1 MKRVIQL
8 LCCVVLATLL
18 SSCGDENK
26 VGSDKILDFKE
37 QTNDRLGVTTTTV
50 AAPTETTTAQGPAK
64 AAVGATTTTT
74 AAVVATTTTQAP
86 ATTAAPT
93 TTEARKEQAFE
104 ISITAD
110 NSGTSQFDPSAS
122 RVFKGTLVRF
132 VNKDSVAR
140 SVEEDR
146 GAFKSGAIA
155 PGGSFDYRADT
166 VGKFNIT
173 DGTRPYAVGSLEVL
187 AR

>member
-1 MKRVIQL
+1 M
-8 LCCVVLATLL
+8 ATLL
-18 SSCGDENK
+18 ASCGEENK

-37 QTNDRLGVTTTTV
+37 QTNDRLGVTTTTEA
-50 AAPTETTTAQGPAK
+50 AAPATTVAGAPGK
-64 AAVGATTTTT
+64 AAVGAPTTS
-74 AAVVATTTTQAP
+74 AP
-86 ATTAAPT
+86 TSTTAAPT
-93 TTEARKEQAFE
+93 TVAPTTVAPTTAPPPKEQAFE
-104 ISITAD
+104 IGINAD

-132 VNKDSVAR
+132 VNNDSVPR

-146 GAFKSGAIA
+146 GVFKSGSIA
-155 PGGSFDYRADT
+155 PGATFEYRADT